1 MKLWEIMLLRL
12 QWQNQ
17 RLLTSVWKTYSVKTH
32 ITQKP
37 IRFANY
43 LTGFLTIRV
52 LTERYF
58 RTKFKLL
65 LTVMSYSQMTYD
77 LIIMGCIFQ
86 NKLVSQKQS
95 SKSFH
100 QISIFQVIDNSQ
112 EVIWDSSKILKSSN
126 NNNNEKRK
134 KLLNGGGEGVG
145 GLHRVFP
152 TIMSDFQS
160 TFL

>member
-1 MKLWEIMLLRL
+1 
-12 QWQNQ
+12 
-17 RLLTSVWKTYSVKTH
+17 
-32 ITQKP
+32 
-37 IRFANY
+37 
-43 LTGFLTIRV
+43 
-52 LTERYF
+52 
-58 RTKFKLL
+58 
-65 LTVMSYSQMTYD
+65 MSYSQMTYD

-134 KLLNGGGEGVG
+134 KLLNGGGVGGVGVG

-152 TIMSDFQS
+152 RIMSDFQS

>member
-1 MKLWEIMLLRL
+1 MTDLEALNVRL
-12 QWQNQ
+12 ENFFSKNSHHTE
-17 RLLTSVWKTYSVKTH
+17 TS
-32 ITQKP
+32 QP
-37 IRFANY
+37 IRFANH
-43 LTGFLTIRV
+43 LTGFLTIQV

-86 NKLVSQKQS
+86 NKLASQKQS

-112 EVIWDSSKILKSSN
+112 EVIWDSSKIFENS

-134 KLLNGGGEGVG
+134 KLLKGG
-145 GLHRVFP
+145 P
-152 TIMSDFQS
+152 S
-160 TFL
+160 TGFLQE

>member
-1 MKLWEIMLLRL
+1 MTDPEALNVCLENLFSKNSHHTE
-12 QWQNQ
+12 
-17 RLLTSVWKTYSVKTH
+17 TS
-32 ITQKP
+32 QP

-43 LTGFLTIRV
+43 LTGFLTIQV

-134 KLLNGGGEGVG
+134 KLLNGGGGWGGWGWG

-152 TIMSDFQS
+152 RIMSDFQS

>member
-1 MKLWEIMLLRL
+1 MADLETLNVRL
-12 QWQNQ
+12 ENFFSKNSHHTE
-17 RLLTSVWKTYSVKTH
+17 TS
-32 ITQKP
+32 QP
-37 IRFANY
+37 IRFANH
-43 LTGFLTIRV
+43 LTGFLTIQV

-77 LIIMGCIFQ
+77 LVIMGCIFQ

-112 EVIWDSSKILKSSN
+112 EVI
-126 NNNNEKRK
+126 
-134 KLLNGGGEGVG
+134 
-145 GLHRVFP
+145 
-152 TIMSDFQS
+152 
-160 TFL
+160 